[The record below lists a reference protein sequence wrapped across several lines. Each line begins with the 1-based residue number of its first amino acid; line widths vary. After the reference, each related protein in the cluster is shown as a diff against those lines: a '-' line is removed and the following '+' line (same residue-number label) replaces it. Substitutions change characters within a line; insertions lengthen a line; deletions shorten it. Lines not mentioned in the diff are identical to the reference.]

1 MNLNSIFNGDQE
13 SMKKVYD
20 NLQAIA
26 DFAKSAETI
35 STNTFDPA
43 VRSIFTPENLDP
55 VVKLTVPVSTP
66 LRNRLARTP
75 GMGQATA
82 WSRLTSKLH
91 SRSGHAG
98 NGTNTS
104 IAFADAGQPNETGQ
118 TFTTVT
124 AAYKLL
130 GRKIELGGMFIQASK
145 GNGNAPNAY
154 DQRLRHKV
162 VETMIG
168 EEEMIISGDSAV
180 NPLEFDGLAKQITTN
195 SGTASLLTVSG
206 LNSTGIR
213 TIFNEGGIPDL
224 LVANPRQ
231 TQALADELQG
241 TGSIQRIIVDN
252 QGNGIGGV
260 RLAKFVNSITGTL
273 IDVVASRYVGPL
285 AFLLTTKFESGENA
299 IEMEDLIPMSRVD
312 VPSSNYSQIA
322 FVVEATVLKVIA
334 EPWCYKWTGNA
345 V

>member
-1 MNLNSIFNGDQE
+1 MKLENIFSDQE
-13 SMKKVYD
+13 AMKKVYD
-20 NLQAIA
+20 NLQNIA
-26 DFAKSAETI
+26 EFAKAAETTA
-35 STNTFDPA
+35 TNTFDPS
-43 VRSIFTPENLDP
+43 VRSIFTPENLDS
-55 VVKLTVPVSTP
+55 VVKLTVPTSTP
-66 LRNRLARTP
+66 LRNRLARSP

-104 IAFADAGQPNETGQ
+104 IAFADAGAPNETSQ

-130 GRKIELGGMFIQASK
+130 GRKIELGGMYIAASK
-145 GNGNAPNAY
+145 NNNGAPNAW

-162 VETMIG
+162 IETMIG
-168 EEEMIISGDSAV
+168 EEEMIISGDSAA

-195 SGTASLLTVSG
+195 SGTASLLSVSG
-206 LNSTGIR
+206 INNTGIR
-213 TIFNEGGIPDL
+213 TIFNEGGVPDL

-231 TQALADELQG
+231 VQALADELQG
-241 TGSIQRIIVDN
+241 TGSIQRIVVDN
-252 QGNGIGGV
+252 QGNGVGGI

-273 IDVVASRYVGPL
+273 IDVVSSRYVGPL
-285 AFLLTTKFESGENA
+285 GFLLTTKFESGESA

-312 VPSSNYSQIA
+312 VPSSNYSQIG

-334 EPWCYKWTGNA
+334 EPWQFKWTGNA